1 MVQQQSAAIMFE
13 KSNDGNIDKL
23 SKKLQ
28 NATSTNEK
36 LEENVKGLEEKL
48 SIAEE
53 EKLQL
58 RKVRMMLKVVFLLIT
73 EHIHNLHHT
82 SIMLCRCC
90 EKCGKYSHKRLVND
104 YDVIL
109 A

>member
-1 MVQQQSAAIMFE
+1 MDQQRSAAIMFE
-13 KSNDGNIDKL
+13 KSNDGSVEEL
-23 SKKLQ
+23 SEKLQ

-58 RKVRMMLKVVFLLIT
+58 RKVCMMLKVEFLPIT
-73 EHIHNLHHT
+73 EYIHNLHHT
-82 SIMLCRCC
+82 SCFA
-90 EKCGKYSHKRLVND
+90 
-104 YDVIL
+104 DVLKSVAIF
-109 A
+109 

>member
-1 MVQQQSAAIMFE
+1 MFE
-13 KSNDGNIDKL
+13 KSNDGSIDEL
-23 SKKLQ
+23 SEKLQ
-28 NATSTNEK
+28 TATSTNEK
-36 LEENVKGLEEKL
+36 LEENMKGLEEKL

-58 RKVRMMLKVVFLLIT
+58 RKVCMMLKVVLLLIT
-73 EHIHNLHHT
+73 EYIHNLHHT
-82 SIMLCRCC
+82 SITLCRCD

-104 YDVIL
+104 YGVVL